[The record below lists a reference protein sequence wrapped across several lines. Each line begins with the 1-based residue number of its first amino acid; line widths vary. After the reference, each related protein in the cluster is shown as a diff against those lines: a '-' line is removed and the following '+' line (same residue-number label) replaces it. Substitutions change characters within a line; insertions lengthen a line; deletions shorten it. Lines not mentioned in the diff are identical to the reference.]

1 MKVFLVIRTAP
12 SLAIMGAF
20 STRPKAD
27 AYITREGLV
36 GKAFVEEWN
45 VM

>member
-1 MKVFLVIRTAP
+1 MKVFLVIRTVP
-12 SLAIMGAF
+12 SLAIMRVF
-20 STRPKAD
+20 SNRPKAD
-27 AYITREGLV
+27 GYIAREGLT